1 VVSFNKCEIVI
12 WVGLQE
18 IKIKIK
24 IRCYLKINSEKVG
37 YVYFCILYQLNS

>member
-18 IKIKIK
+18 IK